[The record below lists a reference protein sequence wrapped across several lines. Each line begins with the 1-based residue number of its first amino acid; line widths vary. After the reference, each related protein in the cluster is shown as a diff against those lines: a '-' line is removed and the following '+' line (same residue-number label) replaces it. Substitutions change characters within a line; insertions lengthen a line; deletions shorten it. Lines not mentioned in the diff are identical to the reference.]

1 MKNKDLNKNKSYGRP
16 AGRVKTSKIEVAIE
30 PEIKDEF
37 MRLLQEEGKKASVE
51 IGMWIRKYI
60 KERKE

>member
-30 PEIKDEF
+30 PEIKD
-37 MRLLQEEGKKASVE
+37 
-51 IGMWIRKYI
+51 
-60 KERKE
+60 